1 MCLVVSAGRLH
12 RSGRHDLGTRL
23 FQLLRAVS
31 DHRESVLI
39 WIPKMLR
46 MSESVRDNRFAGTGC
61 LAPILL
67 IYESVLSAR

>member
-1 MCLVVSAGRLH
+1 M
-12 RSGRHDLGTRL
+12 SGGWRDGPV
-23 FQLLRAVS
+23 RAVS

>member
-1 MCLVVSAGRLH
+1 VLIHTGLLKELSIRSA
-12 RSGRHDLGTRL
+12 
-23 FQLLRAVS
+23 RAVS

>member
-1 MCLVVSAGRLH
+1 
-12 RSGRHDLGTRL
+12 
-23 FQLLRAVS
+23 LLWCPRAVS

>member
-1 MCLVVSAGRLH
+1 MKEA
-12 RSGRHDLGTRL
+12 
-23 FQLLRAVS
+23 RAVS

>member
-1 MCLVVSAGRLH
+1 VGAPRQRGRWNPDAGL
-12 RSGRHDLGTRL
+12 
-23 FQLLRAVS
+23 QARAVS

>member
-1 MCLVVSAGRLH
+1 MFWFASNWISLIRFAIPVRLI
-12 RSGRHDLGTRL
+12 
-23 FQLLRAVS
+23 LLWCPRAVS